1 MGKTV
6 ALGTGIFDV
15 LAFKEFPKRTKKP
28 TLLGSGFNLSLTE
41 LLK

>member
-15 LAFKEFPKRTKKP
+15 LSFKEFPKRPKKP
-28 TLLGSGFNLSLTE
+28 TLLGSNFNMSFAE